1 MFQWRCFIHSYVTV
15 KRRFKKTLQPCHL
28 VVSFGLNSVSML
40 KLEQLLLVFYFL
52 LTQYMLNVPQTKI
65 IMQTM
70 QPSSC
75 LEVFV
80 VAMLLLRGLC
90 FYHCKATNM
99 HYKYNDLMCQKV
111 MHTPNVTEFATK
123 GCIRKLEFSLT

>member
-1 MFQWRCFIHSYVTV
+1 M
-15 KRRFKKTLQPCHL
+15 
-28 VVSFGLNSVSML
+28 SFGLNSVSML

-80 VAMLLLRGLC
+80 VPHDVAVAGFV
-90 FYHCKATNM
+90 FYHCKATSM

-111 MHTPNVTEFATK
+111 MHTPKVTEFATK

>member
-1 MFQWRCFIHSYVTV
+1 M
-15 KRRFKKTLQPCHL
+15 
-28 VVSFGLNSVSML
+28 SFGLNSVSML
-40 KLEQLLLVFYFL
+40 KLEQLLFVFYFL

-80 VAMLLLRGLC
+80 VPHDVAVAGFVLLPLQSHQHAL
-90 FYHCKATNM
+90 
-99 HYKYNDLMCQKV
+99 
-111 MHTPNVTEFATK
+111 
-123 GCIRKLEFSLT
+123 